1 MLFVSALIAAPA
13 TVVVAYLYGR
23 WSSKKSMILYAL
35 LTAAATIGFAIVN
48 PGASGEQ
55 SSYLTP
61 LTVLLLVGSGG
72 VIAML
77 SPYTAEVYP
86 TQVRGTGS
94 GFAAGT
100 SAGKSGGSDRDDPV
114 ICIQLRD
121 DEECPA
127 LPIGPIIGL

>member
-61 LTVLLLVGSGG
+61 LMVLLLVGSGG

-100 SAGKSGGSDRDDPV
+100 SKAGGIMVRPSSR
-114 ICIQLRD
+114 
-121 DEECPA
+121 
-127 LPIGPIIGL
+127 